1 MDAGKQ
7 LNLTWRPR
15 PHQVIPSSPEAVTIV
30 AIAGRGTGKTW
41 NGTRWLL
48 TQALIYPRTTWMAV
62 GQTWRDAQR
71 ILAEG
76 EGGLRWHIL
85 GDPDKGRPN
94 LEAVCRGGA
103 WHKGF
108 VRTPGQMTLYL
119 ANGSEIR
126 FASADIPDSLRG
138 TNAHG
143 ALADELAFWDRASFD
158 MLRLAVRLPLPDGG
172 PARIFAATTPNGM
185 SWFYDR
191 FLNPER
197 LPRPDVV
204 FVGGA
209 GDGHLPPDPPPST
222 FDNPHTDPVWR
233 RQLLAMYE
241 GTDLAR
247 QEIYGQIVS
256 AAGAVFKNFSTLR
269 HTRAGIEAS
278 GHAWPTPADCDEVIA
293 GQDLGAENPSSL
305 IVLARKGD
313 RWHAVAEVYA
323 PAETE
328 TAWHN
333 AIRRTLDEWRPARIY
348 SDRNFPQTTNS
359 QRARGLP
366 IVLADKGPDSVV
378 DGIRAVQTIL
388 TSDRLAIDPEACPN
402 LLRELRNYRWQTKSD
417 GSPMVPE
424 RPVKKDDHA
433 VDAVRYAIYMAEEKP
448 RRKLL
453 IAG

>member
-1 MDAGKQ
+1 MDDRIE
-7 LNLTWRPR
+7 LTWRPR
-15 PHQVIPSSPEAVTIV
+15 PHQVIPVTPDAVTIV

-48 TQALIYPRTTWMAV
+48 TQALLYPRTTWMAV

-76 EGGLRWHIL
+76 EGGLRWHII
-85 GDPDKGRPN
+85 GDPEKGRPD
-94 LEAVCRGGA
+94 LQAVCRGGA

-143 ALADELAFWDRASFD
+143 ALADEVAFWDKASFD
-158 MLRLAVRLPLPDGG
+158 MLRLAVRLSLPDGE

-185 SWFYDR
+185 SWFYDS
-191 FLNPER
+191 FLNAER

-209 GDGHLPPDPPPST
+209 AGGTLPPDPPPST

-233 RQLLAMYE
+233 KQLLAMYE

-256 AAGAVFKNFSTLR
+256 AAGAIFKNFSTLK
-269 HTRAGIEAS
+269 HTRAGVEAS
-278 GHAWPTPADCDEVIA
+278 GASWPTPDTAEEVIA
-293 GQDLGAENPSSL
+293 GQDLGAENPSALL
-305 IVLARKGD
+305 ILARTGE
-313 RWHAVAEVYA
+313 RWHVVEEVYG

-328 TAWHN
+328 AAWYHQ
-333 AIRRTLDEWRPARIY
+333 IKPTLDRWAPSRIY
-348 SDRNFPQTTNS
+348 SDRNFPQTTNA

-378 DGIRAVQTIL
+378 DGIRAVQTVL
-388 TSDRLAIDPEACPN
+388 SAELFALDGDTCPN
-402 LLRELRNYRWQTKSD
+402 LMRELRNYRWQTKQD

-433 VDAVRYAIYMAEEKP
+433 VDALRYSVFMEAGKP

-453 IAG
+453 IAS